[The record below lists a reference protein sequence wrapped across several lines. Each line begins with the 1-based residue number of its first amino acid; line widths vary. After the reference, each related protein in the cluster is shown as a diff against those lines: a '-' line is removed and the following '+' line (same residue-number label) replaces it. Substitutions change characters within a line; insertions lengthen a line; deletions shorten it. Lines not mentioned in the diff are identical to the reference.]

1 LEKFIYFG
9 REIYKKM
16 QDYQFSDEI
25 TSVFY
30 SIYNNDQNN
39 LKYVPMEL
47 MKHGLGYMQ
56 ILILTKTE
64 LNLGLGEAIMLL
76 DIPDCV
82 V

>member
-1 LEKFIYFG
+1 MKYLD

-16 QDYQFSDEI
+16 HDYQFSDEI
-25 TSVFY
+25 KSVFY

-39 LKYVPMEL
+39 LKYVPAEL

-76 DIPDCV
+76 EIPDV
-82 V
+82 VV

>member
-1 LEKFIYFG
+1 MYID

-16 QDYQFSDEI
+16 QDYQLSDEI
-25 TSVFY
+25 KSLFY

-39 LKYVPMEL
+39 VKYVPAEL

-64 LNLGLGEAIMLL
+64 LNLGLGEAIRLL